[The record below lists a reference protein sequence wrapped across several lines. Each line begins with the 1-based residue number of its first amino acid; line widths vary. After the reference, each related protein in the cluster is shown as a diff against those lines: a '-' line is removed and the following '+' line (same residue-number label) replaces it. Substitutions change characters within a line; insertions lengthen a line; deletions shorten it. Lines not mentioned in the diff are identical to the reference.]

1 MAANPSIDR
10 KLPAL
15 TSGLVILTAFALVT
29 TAHVNLDRALVESA
43 KERLLTT
50 ARVAAQRIVRP
61 APRITDPTLRAAD
74 DAVPIV
80 VATASP
86 TWNRARSLLLA
97 GASDY
102 IRKTSDRAT
111 LLRTLQP
118 LLLRPQEGHEPVLPL
133 LSGGE
138 DRVLVGRHQLLEP
151 GILEANVVQDP
162 PIVEDVPL
170 E

>member
-1 MAANPSIDR
+1 MNR
-10 KLPAL
+10 F
-15 TSGLVILTAFALVT
+15 LVVT
-29 TAHVNLDRALVESA
+29 TAPASAWTKGTATTLQELGTVAIASEQEVARDGCVDSYHLIMVDMAELPDQDALSLIA
-43 KERLLTT
+43 
-50 ARVAAQRIVRP
+50 
-61 APRITDPTLRAAD
+61 TLRAAD

-118 LLLRPQEGHEPVLPL
+118 LLLRPQEGE
-133 LSGGE
+133 
-138 DRVLVGRHQLLEP
+138 QL
-151 GILEANVVQDP
+151 
-162 PIVEDVPL
+162 
-170 E
+170 